1 MRARKVL
8 TRFYLLED
16 KTHKKLGNVPRRDDD
31 SKQKTLLTQKRSP
44 GLKKSAPACSP
55 KRKKCKNEN
64 ISLSRVCSFCACLAW
79 WARKES
85 PTRSE
90 IRSPFG
96 KKNARALVSLQEKG
110 AAFTKTEETAAE
122 AAAGKAFIHP
132 RRSPDRPLLNK
143 RKKKRRQ
150 RERDRRIPVIREKS
164 IKSSALGKG

>member
-1 MRARKVL
+1 VRARKVL

-44 GLKKSAPACSP
+44 GLKKKCIGLFT

-64 ISLSRVCSFCACLAW
+64 ISLVFFLRVSGVGNK
-79 WARKES
+79 RKPEKRDS
-85 PTRSE
+85 ITFRQ
-90 IRSPFG
+90 
-96 KKNARALVSLQEKG
+96 KKKKRARALVSLQEKG

>member
-1 MRARKVL
+1 MSGVGEL
-8 TRFYLLED
+8 VS
-16 KTHKKLGNVPRRDDD
+16 NN
-31 SKQKTLLTQKRSP
+31 
-44 GLKKSAPACSP
+44 
-55 KRKKCKNEN
+55 KRKLEKRDSITFRQK
-64 ISLSRVCSFCACLAW
+64 
-79 WARKES
+79 K
-85 PTRSE
+85 TR
-90 IRSPFG
+90 
-96 KKNARALVSLQEKG
+96 ARALVSLQEEG